1 VGAPVSDSTAGLFG
15 SLRRLLGTAAE
26 VARVRLALLA
36 TELELEKQRL
46 LDGLFWG
53 AIALVLLTAGLVLT
67 CGFVLL
73 LLWEGYRLAAV
84 GVLALLLLV
93 AGGLLLQ
100 LARRRLASP
109 GGMFEASVAELA
121 RDHSSLAG

>member
-1 VGAPVSDSTAGLFG
+1 M
-15 SLRRLLGTAAE
+15 GTAAE

-53 AIALVLLTAGLVLT
+53 ATALVLLTVGLVLS

-73 LLWEGYRLAAV
+73 LLREGYRLAAV
-84 GVLALLLLV
+84 GVLALAFLAAGALLLRF
-93 AGGLLLQ
+93 
-100 LARRRLASP
+100 ARLRLSSP

-121 RDHSSLAG
+121 RDRSTLTGQ